1 MFTMRHI
8 AQNLLV
14 FKSSSLKPRQNGP
27 PFTNTW
33 TASLSSVVGILGL
46 CAALSSAAQGGDA
59 RYDATGVVRE
69 RMPAWQ
75 RFEPSRWPYDLQP
88 AAGNRD
94 RKPSRQPSLVVPSGN
109 NRQDESTP
117 YCRAA
122 CMIERTVGQEPAR
135 NKPIETTGVAT
146 PPLPAFRSVP
156 STVPVPA
163 GRGMAPAAPIPPA
176 QLLTDLPASLA
187 AQMWFVAGAVLLCA
201 VMVVPGAAVLAF
213 FGLSGFIVGG
223 LSLAID
229 LTWQYQVFIFA
240 VLGMALVM
248 LWIGLDPT
256 RRRNDDPDSPV
267 NDRGPNSL
275 VGREFRLERP
285 IEGGN
290 GMLTFGG
297 TSWRIAGRDC
307 AAGKRVKVL
316 RAEGT
321 LLIVDPVEC

>member
-1 MFTMRHI
+1 MLSGT
-8 AQNLLV
+8 AQ
-14 FKSSSLKPRQNGP
+14 
-27 PFTNTW
+27 
-33 TASLSSVVGILGL
+33 
-46 CAALSSAAQGGDA
+46 AAGT
-59 RYDATGVVRE
+59 RYDTAGMARE

-88 AAGNRD
+88 AAGNRE
-94 RKPSRQPSLVVPSGN
+94 RGHKAPGQPSPVAPSGN
-109 NRQDESTP
+109 DRQDGSTP
-117 YCRAA
+117 YCRAS
-122 CMIERTVGQEPAR
+122 CMIEQTVEPEPAR
-135 NKPIETTGVAT
+135 NKLIETTGVAT
-146 PPLPAFRSVP
+146 PPLPAFRPVP

-163 GRGMAPAAPIPPA
+163 GRAMAPAASIPPA
-176 QLLTDLPASLA
+176 PLLIDRPAALA

-240 VLGMALVM
+240 VLGVALVM
-248 LWIGLDPT
+248 LWVGFDPT
-256 RRRNDDPDSPV
+256 RRRNDDPDPQV

-321 LLIVDPVEC
+321 LLIVDPIEF